1 MYSTTNYL
9 FAAFLQTSEG
19 GDYKMSKVVKIKPGK
34 AVFYFD
40 LTKEKADD
48 LKMKFHNSVCWEFED
63 KRKKTI
69 SLAYD

>member
-9 FAAFLQTSEG
+9 FAAYLQTSEG
-19 GDYKMSKVVKIKPGK
+19 GKKLAKVEKIKPGK
-34 AVFYFD
+34 AVFFFD
-40 LTKEKADD
+40 ISKETADN
-48 LKMKFHNSVCWEFED
+48 LKTKFHKSVCWEFED